1 MKLIKNGEILLYG
14 RVGLSYFYNHFT
26 EQEVIEALLELGDQD
41 EIVIRMNS
49 GGGDAFTGVTIYN
62 YLKSIDAKV
71 TIYVDGIAASAAS
84 VIAMAADKLVM
95 NEGTT
100 MMIHDPSSGVFG
112 TVAEMQ
118 RSQNM
123 LEKIGKQ
130 MAKLYSKRAKA
141 SADEIRDMM
150 IEETWLTSD
159 EAVEQGFAD
168 YSDDD
173 AEAVDADLF
182 DYRKYK
188 RAPKALMELAEANAS
203 LFDEKET
210 ETPRADAVNCYPP
223 ETERNQPMSKPTK
236 GTPPQADAEE
246 TKVDLAAET
255 KKAVDAALDRV
266 KNIVQSEEAKNN
278 PAQAQ
283 ELAYN
288 TELSVEQSIDL
299 LKLAKPAET
308 TRETSETSE
317 TTTATANAVAR
328 VNSGLETMDPP
339 LETGA
344 HNEEPK
350 ETPMQQMASA
360 MYPMHK
366 GDQHGTR

>member
-14 RVGLSYFYNHFT
+14 RVGLSFFYNHFT

-41 EIVIRMNS
+41 EIVIRINS

-141 SADEIRDMM
+141 SADEIRDLM

-168 YSDDD
+168 YADDD
-173 AEAVDADLF
+173 ADAVDADLF

-203 LFDEKET
+203 LFKEKET
-210 ETPRADAVNCYPP
+210 EIPPADAENCYSP
-223 ETERNQPMSKPTK
+223 ETERNQPMSKTTK
-236 GTPPQADAEE
+236 VTPPQNVAEE
-246 TKVDLAAET
+246 TPVDLEAE
-255 KKAVDAALDRV
+255 KQKAVDAAMDRA
-266 KNIVQSEEAKNN
+266 KSIIQSDEAKNN

-288 TELSVEQSIDL
+288 TKLSVEKCIDV
-299 LKLAKPAET
+299 LKLAKPAEAS
-308 TRETSETSE
+308 SEADE
-317 TTTATANAVAR
+317 TTEAETVQSNAVAR
-328 VNSGLETMDPP
+328 VNSGLETMDAP
-339 LETGA
+339 LASQNDADT
-344 HNEEPK
+344 PK
-350 ETPMQQMASA
+350 ENSMLQMAHS
-360 MYPMHK
+360 MYPTHK
-366 GDQHGTR
+366 GDQNGAR